1 MDAAVVTC
9 LQVHVTQ
16 SPGDIL
22 VFLTGQEE
30 IEAAEEL
37 LKERT
42 KGKGSKIGE
51 MIVCPIYGNLPTE
64 LQAKIFEPTP
74 EGARKIVLATQH
86 CRNLIDCGWDS
97 GKPSSQALQDP
108 YVLMPSS
115 T

>member
-16 SPGDIL
+16 GPGDIL

-74 EGARKIVLATQH
+74 RGARKIVLATNIAETSLTVDGIRVSH
-86 CRNLIDCGWDS
+86 KAWLRPVSI
-97 GKPSSQALQDP
+97 
-108 YVLMPSS
+108 Y
-115 T
+115 